1 MEKAQA
7 ELLKAAQLAWDSSAG
22 WAKQA
27 GASSE
32 NCPSPKG
39 HLWALPCPQC
49 DVEIHGE
56 GRNQPL
62 LSSQGHQDP
71 PPPET
76 EMRGQNNSDSK

>member
-22 WAKQA
+22 WVKQA

-49 DVEIHGE
+49 DVEIHGRE
-56 GRNQPL
+56 KSAFAVFPRTSGPTFSGNR
-62 LSSQGHQDP
+62 D
-71 PPPET
+71 ERT
-76 EMRGQNNSDSK
+76 K